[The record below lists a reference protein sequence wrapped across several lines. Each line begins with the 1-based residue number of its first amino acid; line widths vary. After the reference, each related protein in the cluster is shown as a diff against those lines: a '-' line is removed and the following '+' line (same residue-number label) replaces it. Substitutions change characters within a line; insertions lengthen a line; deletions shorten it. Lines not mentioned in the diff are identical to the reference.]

1 MNEQFI
7 EALFAK
13 GSTKGFDAQEIY
25 YVNNKNTEISV
36 YQGQIDK
43 FNISEDGGLSYRG
56 MVDGKLGYSYT
67 EIMDES
73 SIEMLVNEAYANA
86 KVIEID
92 DEVFLHDGSGEYA
105 EVDNFNP
112 ELERVSIE
120 KKIQFM
126 LDLEQSIL
134 NDDPRVK
141 TMSQN
146 SYDEVESIRRIKN
159 TNGLDVTDRVNYC
172 LAYAVAIV
180 EENEDKR
187 TGLGYDISNSFSD
200 LSIDKI
206 TREATGEALKMLGA
220 KSIKSVKCPVVIK
233 NETFAQLFSAYMGI
247 LNAERVQKNLSKLGD
262 KLGEVIASSELT
274 LYDDPHLKGAL
285 SSSSFDAEGVATMKK
300 PVIEE
305 GVLKTFFHNLKTASK
320 AGVVSTGNAS
330 KGSYKG
336 SVGIAPSNLVIKPGE
351 KSLEEVV
358 STIDNGVYILE
369 LQGLH
374 AGINTISGDF
384 SLQCYG
390 YMIENGALTKPV
402 SQITVAGNFFEML
415 MDIECFAND
424 FRFSILSSDYTG
436 AASVKIKQLSI
447 SGE

>member
-220 KSIKSVKCPVVIK
+220 KSIKSAKCPVVIK

-358 STIDNGVYILE
+358 STINNGVYILE

>member
-43 FNISEDGGLSYRG
+43 FNVSEDGGLSYRG

-86 KVIEID
+86 KVIEIE

-134 NDDPRVK
+134 TDDPRVK

-159 TNGLDVTDRVNYC
+159 TNGLDVTDQVNYC

-200 LSIDKI
+200 LSIEKI

-300 PVIEE
+300 PVIED

-336 SVGIAPSNLVIKPGE
+336 TVGIAPSNLVIKPGE

-358 STIDNGVYILE
+358 STIDTGVYILE